1 MNKLSRDGCHTRP
14 RPDGVI
20 GARRAEGRCGC
31 KEGDFVM
38 SKYGGV
44 WSALCSLVLAAVP
57 LVALIY
63 AAAVSAAQA

>member
-1 MNKLSRDGCHTRP
+1 
-14 RPDGVI
+14 
-20 GARRAEGRCGC
+20 
-31 KEGDFVM
+31 M

-44 WSALCSLVLAAVP
+44 WSALCSLVLAGVP